1 MAQRGFTLIELV
13 TVMIIVSIIGLTA
26 FARLNDTQGFTYA
39 AHQERLISALR
50 AVQNKAMQDTRSPIC
65 YQINFR
71 LPDPSGPILSAY
83 GMPTKNFALTNAA
96 NTCNEDIIDFT
107 AYPEIIT
114 QPDEM
119 AADGLTLVTV
129 DGTATGYKS
138 IQFDSLGRPGNSAN
152 SCQSTCKISFDNAG
166 NYGVCVNVEGLIY
179 AC

>member
-1 MAQRGFTLIELV
+1 MSQRGFTLIELV
-13 TVMIIVSIIGLTA
+13 TVMVIVSIIGLTA

-71 LPDPSGPILSAY
+71 LPDPTVPVLPAY
-83 GMPTKNFALTNAA
+83 GMPTKNFSLANAA
-96 NTCNEDIIDFT
+96 NTCNEDFIDFT

-119 AADGLTLVTV
+119 AADDLTLITA

-152 SCQSTCKISFDNAG
+152 NCATTCKISLDNAG
-166 NYGVCVNVEGLIY
+166 SYGVCVNVEGLIY